1 MRHYTST
8 SSSCTPFDQ
17 VSIFTFPNIQA
28 NNASDDTSCPTS
40 NPTIPYYSTPTA
52 GAAWS
57 APTGTAATYQVTG
70 YMSNYSANNKP
81 NGGLN
86 TSSALTIAAGGS
98 GKSNCKGLQTPGGDG
113 TYYAGAIYAAQSS
126 LIAAQ
131 TANPGSL
138 NAMIILSDGA
148 ANTTKMTNESTTAT
162 RIHRWTTNASRL
174 SRLLNMLPITGRR
187 FTPLPTEPPAR
198 AAPRSAP
205 PIRPSRP
212 VRLSRRWPPLRATFS
227 LTQHPHRTRGS
238 VLPRQTPT

>member
-1 MRHYTST
+1 MRGSANAQYNVAILIDTTASMGSQDTDASCNNTRIYCALSGVQTLLKALSPCTAAST

-86 TSSALTIAAGGS
+86 TS
-98 GKSNCKGLQTPGGDG
+98 
-113 TYYAGAIYAAQSS
+113 
-126 LIAAQ
+126 
-131 TANPGSL
+131 
-138 NAMIILSDGA
+138 
-148 ANTTKMTNESTTAT
+148 T
-162 RIHRWTTNASRL
+162 RIQ
-174 SRLLNMLPITGRR
+174 P
-187 FTPLPTEPPAR
+187 
-198 AAPRSAP
+198 
-205 PIRPSRP
+205 
-212 VRLSRRWPPLRATFS
+212 
-227 LTQHPHRTRGS
+227 
-238 VLPRQTPT
+238 